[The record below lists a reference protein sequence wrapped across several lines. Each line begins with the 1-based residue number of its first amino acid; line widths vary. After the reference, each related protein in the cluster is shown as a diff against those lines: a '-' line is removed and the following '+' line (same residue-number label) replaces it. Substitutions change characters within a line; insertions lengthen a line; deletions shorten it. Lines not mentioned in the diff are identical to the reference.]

1 MVHDSNRARG
11 LPKLSWV
18 GQSEIAVLLSLYP
31 NMALKMKDSRIAIDG
46 KSRTANHLGLVVLTD
61 ANASHSI
68 AKKSHVHC
76 KSPRKRSPKIVV
88 LMDWFHQPLLLLVG
102 MVLLC
107 CIQVAS
113 VLQEVPA
120 EYVPFPWLPHW
131 YSMCSSFK
139 SSEDT
144 HTDMRRF
151 KTHGNVYAV
160 SKDTGWSLGL

>member
-11 LPKLSWV
+11 EKAELGSLKLLCCWACIPTWLLRIIWVWLFSPTQMQATQLP
-18 GQSEIAVLLSLYP
+18 
-31 NMALKMKDSRIAIDG
+31 
-46 KSRTANHLGLVVLTD
+46 
-61 ANASHSI
+61 
-68 AKKSHVHC
+68 KSHVHC
-76 KSPRKRSPKIVV
+76 KSPRKRNPKIVV

-144 HTDMRRF
+144 HTQTCADLRLMEMCMLF
-151 KTHGNVYAV
+151 PKIPGGPLVCSHFF
-160 SKDTGWSLGL
+160 GLSRLSP